1 MPGACFFLPYLTR
14 RFQVNF
20 YGGEPLLSFPAMR
33 RIVEF
38 LEERNRSSGRTAAYS
53 ITTNGSLASAEVI
66 DFFGRHKFAVTLS
79 FDGLAQERQR
89 GRGSYELILSR
100 LQAMSGKPGVDLGV
114 NSVFTP
120 ETVGYLSNSVQFLM
134 DLGLRRLSVAA
145 SILDP
150 WDERA
155 LSRFDVELTSL
166 RRAALDHYRQTGRI
180 PLDLFGEDAPEGI
193 FVCSGGKNWL
203 TVNPGGT
210 VWGCPLISDYFRG
223 REASAEAREYCF
235 GTLAG
240 FRKSP
245 ESRHARR
252 SASYGRLNM
261 DNFSTS
267 RGPCFLCPEVKR
279 CSVCPVSAALSGAPL
294 GRIPDDLCAIQ
305 KVKIREQRL
314 FREEAGRISFP

>member
-1 MPGACFFLPYLTR
+1 LPYLTK
-14 RFQVNF
+14 RFQVSF
-20 YGGEPLLSFPAMR
+20 YGGEPLLSFPTIR

-38 LEERNRSSGRTAAYS
+38 LEERNRSSGRTAGYA

-79 FDGLAQERQR
+79 FDGLAQDRQR
-89 GRGSYELILSR
+89 GEGSFERILSR
-100 LQAMSGKPGVDLGV
+100 LQAMKGRPGLDLGV

-120 ETVGYLSNSVQFLM
+120 ETVDCLADSLQLLM
-134 DLGLRRLSVAA
+134 RLGLRRLTWAA
-145 SILDP
+145 SIPTP
-150 WDERA
+150 WDAAA
-155 LSRFDVELTSL
+155 LNRLEAELTRL
-166 RRAALDHYRQTGRI
+166 RKIVLCHYRRTGKI
-180 PLDLFGEDAPEGI
+180 PLDLFGDDEPEGI

-203 TVNPGGT
+203 TVNPEGR

-240 FRKSP
+240 FRRDPKV
-245 ESRHARR
+245 RHARHTV
-252 SASYGRLNM
+252 AYGRLNM

-279 CSVCPVSAALSGAPL
+279 CSVCPVSAALSGTPL

-305 KVKIREQRL
+305 KIKIREQGL
-314 FREEAGRISFP
+314 FKKEATRFSFQ